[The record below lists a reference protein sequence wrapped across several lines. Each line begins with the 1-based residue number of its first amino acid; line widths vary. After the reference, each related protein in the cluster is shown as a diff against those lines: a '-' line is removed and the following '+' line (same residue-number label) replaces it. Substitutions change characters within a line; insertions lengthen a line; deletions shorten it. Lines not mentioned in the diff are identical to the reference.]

1 MLHARVHAVEPPP
14 ELRAVLTGGAGPG
27 GHNDERL
34 SFVSKL
40 VRQWGF
46 ASLMDVGCGEGKLLV
61 RLVQDGAFVDSCV
74 QLVGLEPD
82 PKVGAAIVD
91 AFTEAIC
98 VAIEVDRAELGEG
111 QVAELTEAILGCLT
125 QGVAIGLGAVPDN
138 DQVEEPR

>member
-1 MLHARVHAVEPPP
+1 MVDIAYRSARRLVEQWY
-14 ELRAVLTGGAGPG
+14 ELRAGDAL
-27 GHNDERL
+27 
-34 SFVSKL
+34 
-40 VRQWGF
+40 GF
-46 ASLMDVGCGEGKLLV
+46 DDIPAEL
-61 RLVQDGAFVDSCV
+61 
-74 QLVGLEPD
+74 GLEPD
-82 PKVGAAIVD
+82 TKVGAAIVD

>member
-1 MLHARVHAVEPPP
+1 MEGHQVESGLPDPSDVDWDAELGQLPRDVIMVDIAYRSARRLVEQWY
-14 ELRAVLTGGAGPG
+14 ELRAGDAL
-27 GHNDERL
+27 
-34 SFVSKL
+34 
-40 VRQWGF
+40 GF
-46 ASLMDVGCGEGKLLV
+46 DNIPAEL
-61 RLVQDGAFVDSCV
+61 
-74 QLVGLEPD
+74 GLEPD
-82 PKVGAAIVD
+82 TKVGAAIVD